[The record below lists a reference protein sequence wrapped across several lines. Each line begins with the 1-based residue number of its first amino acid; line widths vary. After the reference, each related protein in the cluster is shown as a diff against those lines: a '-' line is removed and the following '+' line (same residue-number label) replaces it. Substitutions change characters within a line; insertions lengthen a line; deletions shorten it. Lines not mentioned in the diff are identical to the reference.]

1 MFAAIIR
8 RAPTLMRRL
17 SLEIRECANV
27 TLLKT
32 RESNEV
38 FALKRFGNHWHITR
52 EISVFVS
59 NLLNKSVLIN
69 SSHRMAE
76 SALPSGSEGRAFPV
90 YFQ

>member
-32 RESNEV
+32 GESNKV
-38 FALKRFGNHWHITR
+38 FSLKRFGNYRSITR
-52 EISVFVS
+52 EISGFTS
-59 NLLNKSVLIN
+59 NFGQPK
-69 SSHRMAE
+69 R
-76 SALPSGSEGRAFPV
+76 FD
-90 YFQ
+90 